1 MPAATG
7 LGPGSLIVQTDRSNA
22 LATLVAFHA
31 HPDDESISMGGTMAM
46 AAAAGHKVVVVTATD
61 GAVGE
66 VADGFLDAGES
77 LEARRAIE
85 LQEAA
90 AVLGIDRAVQ
100 LGYRDSGMMDTTDNL
115 HPDCFWQA
123 DVAAAA
129 AKLAAILHEEGA
141 DVLSVYD
148 SHGGYG
154 HPDHI
159 QVHRVGHAAAKLAG
173 ISRLYEVSMNRDRIK
188 AMRDMQAPDDSGEVA
203 APDDDERIE
212 LDKIGLPESEITAAV
227 DIAGFLE
234 VKRAA
239 MAAHKSQIAEDS
251 WFMQLPPDVYADVF
265 GTEWFRRVIPEFRGD
280 PINDRE
286 RWIFDEPA
294 P

>member
-1 MPAATG
+1 
-7 LGPGSLIVQTDRSNA
+7 

-31 HPDDESISMGGTMAM
+31 HPDDESISMGGTMAR

-66 VADGFLDAGES
+66 VADGFLDEEES

-85 LQEAA
+85 LQEAV
-90 AVLGIDRAVQ
+90 AVMGIDRAVQ

-115 HPDCFWQA
+115 HPECFWQA
-123 DVAAAA
+123 DIEAAA
-129 AKLAAILHEEGA
+129 AKLAAILQEEGA
-141 DVLSVYD
+141 DVLTVYD

-159 QVHRVGHAAAKLAG
+159 QVHRVGHIAAKLAG
-173 ISRLYEVSMNRDRIK
+173 VARVYEVSMNRDRIK
-188 AMRDMQAPDDSGEVA
+188 AMREMQPADESGEVDL
-203 APDDDERIE
+203 PDDDERIE

-227 DIAGFLE
+227 DVGDFLE
-234 VKRAA
+234 TKRAA
-239 MAAHKSQIAEDS
+239 MAVHRSQIDEDS
-251 WFMQLPPDVYADVF
+251 WFLQLPPEVFQMAF
-265 GTEWFRRVIPEFRGD
+265 GTEWFRRVTPEFRGD
-280 PINDRE
+280 PIDDRE
-286 RWIFDEPA
+286 QWIFDERA